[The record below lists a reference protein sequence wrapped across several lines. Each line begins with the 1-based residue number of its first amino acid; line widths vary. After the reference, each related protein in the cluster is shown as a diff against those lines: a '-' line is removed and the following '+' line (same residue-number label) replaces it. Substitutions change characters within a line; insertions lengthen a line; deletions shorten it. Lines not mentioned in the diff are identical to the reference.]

1 MMKQYREA
9 HETGGGYFASFSLG
23 GFLRNVRRRRGSG
36 ASLLGITLTK
46 RHEMP
51 MAGIPFHAAEGYLT
65 KLLALGHKVA
75 ICDQLEPPKTGK
87 LVKRG
92 ITAFLHQER
101 FWRIDNLDA
110 VSNHFLM
117 AFDLDPK
124 EMRASWL
131 DLSTEV
137 RSFHL

>member
-1 MMKQYREA
+1 
-9 HETGGGYFASFSLG
+9 
-23 GFLRNVRRRRGSG
+23 
-36 ASLLGITLTK
+36 
-46 RHEMP
+46 

-92 ITAFLHQER
+92 IT
-101 FWRIDNLDA
+101 RILTIANGFGGSTTDA

-131 DLSTEV
+131 DCLQESSFFPPLIITRIFW
-137 RSFHL
+137 RSYTRLPPEKF